1 VPITILRAQASAGC
15 LFFGKIGS
23 GRGLV
28 RSHFFFPA
36 KEKRRL
42 RQEKSRAPVLPPVRR
57 RFTSTK
63 SHAIDAEARGGRG
76 PSGASASACGTIRR
90 HRRGG
95 HARRGA
101 QALELA
107 QDFTPDERPSR
118 FMRLKRF
125 DRHGFSSCPTRH
137 EAANGSNRHHL
148 AATCLKFAA

>member
-1 VPITILRAQASAGC
+1 VAR
-15 LFFGKIGS
+15 LFFGKIGG
-23 GRGLV
+23 GRDLV
-28 RSHFFFPA
+28 RSHFFFPV

-57 RFTSTK
+57 RFTLTK
-63 SHAIDAEARGGRG
+63 SHAIDGRSAGWRG
-76 PSGASASACGTIRR
+76 PSRASASPGGTIRR
-90 HRRGG
+90 RRRGG
-95 HARRGA
+95 HARHGA

-107 QDFTPDERPSR
+107 QDFTSDACSFR

-137 EAANGSNRHHL
+137 EAANGSNRHDP